1 MRPSENV
8 VQTAPGSETAVAM
21 AAKIG
26 SLGSGLSK
34 NVRLLLDLAVLL
46 PLLYIT
52 LTHRGARGSQQ
63 SSPVVVS
70 TGPYG
75 GKNNEFPVW
84 LSQHSMLFC

>member
-1 MRPSENV
+1 V
-8 VQTAPGSETAVAM
+8 TVVAM

-52 LTHRGARGSQQ
+52 SHTSWGSWEPAE
-63 SSPVVVS
+63 SPPVVVS
-70 TGPYG
+70 TRPYG

-84 LSQHSMLFC
+84 LS

>member
-1 MRPSENV
+1 
-8 VQTAPGSETAVAM
+8 M

-52 LTHRGARGSQQ
+52 SHTSWGSWEPAE
-63 SSPVVVS
+63 SPPVVVS
-70 TGPYG
+70 TRPYG
-75 GKNNEFPVW
+75 HPHPTKPQEMFTAVLFTTGK
-84 LSQHSMLFC
+84 